1 MCPAACRCRRVI
13 TGDNFTEVSARDGAD
28 SHVPDVPLSGSR
40 LSPGDP
46 VTIGS
51 PGDPVTIGS
60 PGDPVTIARR
70 RRGAPPA
77 GDGSRPP
84 HTRKPKPTPQSQSPH
99 NSRDDR
105 RSVHMNTY
113 EERCAK
119 TVVDVVLTAA
129 HTTTTRSTPD
139 CAHAM
144 LWIRFHLTC
153 VFSRLCTGP
162 RCDRDACGDASVAH
176 AHNPRFG

>member
-51 PGDPVTIGS
+51 PGDPVTI
-60 PGDPVTIARR
+60 ARR

-77 GDGSRPP
+77 GDGSAPP
-84 HTRKPKPTPQSQSPH
+84 HTQTKTHTAVTEPAH

-153 VFSRLCTGP
+153 FFSRLCTGP